1 MAENVSYSKEQV
13 DILRR
18 TPIEEVFRA
27 RGLDTSHTRSGLYH
41 SPFRADKT
49 PSFHIDTT
57 RNVWS
62 DPGDDDPAHVKRNR
76 DGSLKKQAGGDVVD
90 LVMFLDGISFRK
102 ALDYLA
108 GFNPGIVPEKGRIRR
123 GEVDVKPDGAL
134 AGYVN
139 HSGGAVGADSYW
151 GEAGARFGVES
162 RHYWHGKRTPNGNTE
177 VTPDQFAEGR
187 EMVLRANRRLNRAP
201 EKYMD
206 LLARNWMQVKN
217 ADAVFAVGRFSD
229 VPVRVA
235 GGQFGYRQV
244 DGGTGWAAQMAID
257 SGKPL
262 YLFDQV
268 SCKWYRFRSPDRSR
282 NGWEELKEAP
292 ALTQNFAGIGTRKLT
307 EDGQLAIRNAYSAT
321 LRRVKGLSEKDAVEG
336 RKDDFMTGVD
346 MTNRLN
352 VWFASG
358 DNAALSNMAERPFNV
373 GLHRFNSVEQWF
385 QWSKAVFA
393 GDSDVAEM
401 ILETADP
408 KEAKSL
414 GRQVRGLD
422 APAWDA
428 VSADVMEQGIRLSF
442 VSNPDA
448 MAELLRTGNAMLT
461 HEQDKGR
468 WGREFPRLLMK
479 VRSEFAG
486 RIVDDNGV
494 YQSETT
500 IEVCSFER
508 GPKMSSLRDYFMKER
523 MISEGVLSRYAFEVK
538 YKVIHSDGSEGPS
551 RQYAAVGF
559 PNASG
564 CWALRGAPY
573 KGRDGEMNS
582 GIKRSTGGDFTAIDK
597 DGNLMFREGHGEGFP
612 GSGALSRTADWVVV
626 FEGFT
631 DFMSWLDWSRKTVPG
646 NTDVVILNST
656 SHVPMAMDYIL
667 SHPKVITYL
676 DNDKAGRA
684 RTEQIAAEA
693 SAKGC
698 LFRDLSSEY
707 AGFNDLN
714 AAWVSKRRELAEKR
728 QASMAEDQGQ
738 KDRKAGFRNG

>member
-18 TPIEEVFRA
+18 TPIEEVLRS
-27 RGLDTSHTRSGLYH
+27 RGHDMSHTRSGLYH

-49 PSFHIDTT
+49 PSFHIDPT

-90 LVMFLDGISFRK
+90 LVMFLDGVSFRQ

-108 GFNPGIVPEKGRIRR
+108 GFNPGIVPERGRVRR
-123 GEVDVKPDGAL
+123 VEAEVREDGAL

-139 HSGGAVGADSYW
+139 HSGGAVGSDTYW
-151 GEAGARFGVES
+151 GEAGARLGVAS
-162 RHYWHGKRTPNGNTE
+162 NHYWHGRRTPNGNVEITQE
-177 VTPDQFAEGR
+177 QYDEGR
-187 EMVLRANRRLNRAP
+187 EMVLRANRRLHRQP

-217 ADAVFAVGRFSD
+217 ADAVYAVGQFSD
-229 VPVRVA
+229 TPVRVA
-235 GGQFGYRQV
+235 GGKFGYRQV

-262 YLFDQV
+262 FLFDQKTL
-268 SCKWYRFRSPDRSR
+268 KWFRFRFPDPSG
-282 NGWEELKEAP
+282 NGWEELPSAP
-292 ALTQNFAGIGTRKLT
+292 VLTKNFAGIGTRHLSEAGK
-307 EDGQLAIRNAYSAT
+307 LAIREAYTAT
-321 LRRVKGLSEKDAVEG
+321 LRERKGLSVAAPVE
-336 RKDDFMTGVD
+336 RRPEDDFMAGVD
-346 MTNRLN
+346 MTVRQNI
-352 VWFASG
+352 WFGSG
-358 DNAALSNMAERPFNV
+358 ENAVLSNMAERPFNV
-373 GLHRFNSVEQWF
+373 GLNRFLSVEQWF

-393 GDSDVAEM
+393 GDTDVAGM
-401 ILETADP
+401 ILESADP

-422 APAWDA
+422 AGAWDA

-442 VSNPDA
+442 QANPSA
-448 MAELLRTGNAMLT
+448 KAALLGTGNAMLT
-461 HEQDKGR
+461 HDQDKGR
-468 WGREFPRLLMK
+468 WGRDFPRILMK
-479 VRSEFAG
+479 IRSEFVG
-486 RIVDDNGV
+486 QIVDDNGV
-494 YQSETT
+494 YQSDTT
-500 IEVCSFER
+500 IEICSYER
-508 GPKMSSLRDYFMKER
+508 GPKMDSLRDYFMKER
-523 MISEGVLSRYAFEVK
+523 MISETVLSRYAFEVK
-538 YKVIHSDGSEGPS
+538 YKVIRSDGTELSP

-564 CWALRGAPY
+564 FWALRGAPY

-582 GIKRSTGGDFTAIDK
+582 GIKRSTGGDFTAIDR
-597 DGNLMFREGHGEGFP
+597 DGNLMFREGRGEGFP
-612 GSGALSRTADWVVV
+612 DSGVLGRTADWVVV

-676 DNDKAGRA
+676 DNDKAGRS
-684 RTEQIAAEA
+684 RTEQIGAEA
-693 SAKGC
+693 SARGC
-698 LFRDLSSEY
+698 SGTSP
-707 AGFNDLN
+707 ANTPII
-714 AAWVSKRRELAEKR
+714 
-728 QASMAEDQGQ
+728 MT
-738 KDRKAGFRNG
+738 